1 MAEARRPIVDLTDA
15 EARRALPL
23 KWGTVPDDVIP
34 AWVAEMDYAVDPVVM
49 EAVQRAL
56 ADGIT
61 GYPLEREPALGESY
75 AAWAARHFGWA
86 PEPDA
91 VRAVVDVTAGVRL
104 AIDVLSGPGGVVF
117 PTPGY

>member
-1 MAEARRPIVDLTDA
+1 MAPRHVGPSSTSPTR

-56 ADGIT
+56 ADGVT
-61 GYPLEREPALGESY
+61 GYPLEHAPELAEAY
-75 AAWAARHFGWA
+75 AGWAARHFGWA
-86 PEPDA
+86 PEPRRSA
-91 VRAVVDVTAGVRL
+91 RSWT
-104 AIDVLSGPGGVVF
+104 
-117 PTPGY
+117 